1 MSIVFSLSNVSKLQI
16 LFIDFI
22 LFSLGTWV
30 ALLSVS
36 FGLLFLKFVIDKVK
50 IFLTVYKYV
59 ASSILILSSAYLIF
73 YWMSEFKI

>member
-50 IFLTVYKYV
+50 IFLIVYKYV

>member
-50 IFLTVYKYV
+50 IFLTFYKYV